1 MTIRIVLQH
10 AIQQLSLISTARLD
24 AQILLCHILGVEKP
38 YLIAHDDRI
47 LSDAEQADYTDLIAR
62 RMKGEPIAYIVGQ
75 KSFWDLDFIVTPS
88 VLIPRPETEHLIE
101 LALDWANSLDNCI
114 AVDIGTGSGAIA
126 VTVAK
131 HSQAK
136 MFAVDVS
143 QDALAVAQKNADA
156 NAVQIDFFQG
166 SLAQPLIKN
175 ELKVNLLMANLPYIR
190 SDEMP
195 HLAVTKHEPSLALD
209 GGDDGLD
216 LVRELLLQ
224 VPDICLPNALIL
236 LEIGMEQGQA
246 VIDFAN
252 KHLSPKSA
260 TVIKDLAG
268 LDRIIEIA
276 L

>member
-1 MTIRIVLQH
+1 MTIRIALQQ
-10 AIQQLSLISTARLD
+10 AIQTLSHISTARLD
-24 AQILLCHILGVEKP
+24 AQILLCHVLGVEKP

-47 LSDAEQADYTDLIAR
+47 LSDKEQAHYSDLINR
-62 RMKGEPIAYIVGQ
+62 RAEGEPIAYIVGQ
-75 KSFWDLDFIVTPS
+75 KAFWDLEFIVTPS

-101 LALDWANSLDNCI
+101 VALNWANSQDKCI
-114 AVDIGTGSGAIA
+114 AADIGTGSGAIA

-131 HSQAK
+131 HSQTK
-136 MFAVDVS
+136 MFAIDIS
-143 QDALAVAQKNADA
+143 QDALAIAKKNADKH
-156 NAVQIDFFQG
+156 AVEIDFLQG
-166 SLAQPLIKN
+166 SLAQPLIQN
-175 ELKVNLLMANLPYIR
+175 GIKVNLLLANLPYIR

-216 LVRELLLQ
+216 LVRDLLLQ
-224 VPDICLPNALIL
+224 VPDVCLPNALIL

-252 KHLSPKSA
+252 EHLSPKSA
-260 TVIKDLAG
+260 TVIQDLAG
-268 LDRIIEIA
+268 LDRIIQIA